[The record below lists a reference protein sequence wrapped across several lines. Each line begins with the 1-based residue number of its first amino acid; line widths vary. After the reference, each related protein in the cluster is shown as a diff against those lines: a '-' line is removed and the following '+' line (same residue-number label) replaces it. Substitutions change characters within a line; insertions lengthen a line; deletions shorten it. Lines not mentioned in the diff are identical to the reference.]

1 MIQINSAPD
10 KTSVL
15 KWWSRLAKLP
25 AGNRI
30 FSLAL
35 GWMTPY
41 SGSIRSRVEALKPGY
56 ARVSMRD
63 RHRVRNH
70 LHSIHAIALINLG
83 EIATGLAV
91 LSSITEN
98 MRGIVVNIQ
107 AEYLKK
113 ARGKLVASAEF
124 KLPETLQDNTPCEVE
139 ALLRNQAGETV
150 TRVTATWLIGYR
162 T

>member
-1 MIQINSAPD
+1 MIQINSSPD

-15 KWWSRLAKLP
+15 KWWSRLASLP

-41 SGSIRSRVEALKPGY
+41 SGSIRSRVEELKPGY

-63 RHRVRNH
+63 RRRVRNH

-98 MRGIVVNIQ
+98 MRGIVVNIH

-113 ARGKLVASAEF
+113 ARGKLVAIAEF
-124 KLPETLQDNTPCEVE
+124 ELPEKLQDNTPCEVE